1 MLKKTTSILLA
12 CTVVVPALAAEEVPA
27 PAAATSHSPAD
38 ASPKPP
44 PTSTAVD
51 PRIRTYAY
59 DEKKVYRLD
68 LHLKSV
74 TALQFANGEE
84 VQSILIGDSSSW
96 EVVKLKSGNVVS
108 IKPIIPAATTNMTI
122 YTDKRVYSF
131 DLRSNG
137 TAASGNEGV
146 TLFRTMFTYADEKK
160 PKPVQSE
167 ANIDP
172 VNTDYLVSGK
182 AKFRPGWVQDN
193 GRQTTFFLPPGAQ
206 RPAIFKVGADKKEEL
221 VNSRTRGN
229 LVIVDGTS
237 DFWVMRIGDQFV
249 CVGAKS
255 AVKQKA
261 GFMGRL
267 EIVDAR

>member
-1 MLKKTTSILLA
+1 MSKRTISILLA
-12 CTVVVPALAAEEVPA
+12 CALASPAFAAGDARA
-27 PAAATSHSPAD
+27 PAAVPTKSVEMPA
-38 ASPKPP
+38 A
-44 PTSTAVD
+44 AAD
-51 PRIRTYAY
+51 PRIRTYVY
-59 DEKKVYRLD
+59 DEKKVYQLD

-108 IKPIIPAATTNMTI
+108 IKPIIPSVTTNMTI

-131 DLRSNG
+131 DLRSQGELPSGKEN
-137 TAASGNEGV
+137 AS
-146 TLFRTMFTYADEKK
+146 LFRTVFAYPDDKK
-160 PKPVQSE
+160 PKPKTNDV
-167 ANIDP
+167 ADIRP
-172 VNTDYLVSGK
+172 INTDYLVSGD

-237 DFWVMRIGDQFV
+237 DFWVMRIGDEYV
-249 CVGAKS
+249 CIGAKS
-255 AVKQKA
+255 AVKQQRGFINLRDVINA
-261 GFMGRL
+261 GQ
-267 EIVDAR
+267 

>member
-1 MLKKTTSILLA
+1 MA
-12 CTVVVPALAAEEVPA
+12 CVVVVPALAADEVSTPAAAASRSPAAVPAKTTHA
-27 PAAATSHSPAD
+27 PAAAA
-38 ASPKPP
+38 
-44 PTSTAVD
+44 D

-59 DEKKVYRLD
+59 DDKKVYRLD

-74 TALQFANGEE
+74 TALQFASGEE

-108 IKPIIPAATTNMTI
+108 IKPIIPTATTNMTI

-131 DLRSNG
+131 DLRSHG
-137 TAASGNEGV
+137 AAASGNESA
-146 TLFRTMFTYADEKK
+146 TLFRTVFTYPDEKK
-160 PKPVQSE
+160 PKPVQ
-167 ANIDP
+167 ADPDIAP
-172 VNTDYLVSGK
+172 VNTDYLVSGA

-249 CVGAKS
+249 CIGAKS
-255 AVKQKA
+255 AVRQKR
-261 GFMGRL
+261 GFMSRM
-267 EIVDAR
+267 EIADAR